1 MDKDLFRF
9 NLGDIKEAYT
19 EVLERLKEAKWK

>member
-9 NLGDIKEAYT
+9 NLGDIKEAYK
-19 EVLERLKEAKWK
+19 EVLKRLKDAKWK

>member
-1 MDKDLFRF
+1 LFRF

-19 EVLERLKEAKWK
+19 EVLNRLKEAKWK